1 MIQLYKNGNT
11 NYEMNGDFAL
21 DPLKADLSMTLNGE
35 WRIDLEVPQD
45 DAGDW
50 MHLEHD
56 TVIKIRLP
64 KWGEQLYVVSD
75 PQHTDLQTV
84 SAVAYPIAMWDARN
98 ELIVRDCRPTNQT
111 GRDALEYILTS
122 CGGAGKYSIDCDIS
136 KLSTAYYVRKN
147 FMECLASDDD
157 NSFLNRWGGEILYDN
172 HIFHVLQQAGQDR
185 GMTLSASRNISGF
198 TVAEDDS
205 EFVDVII
212 PVGYNGWTCPTEVR
226 REKVGR
232 VPHRRF
238 VEYSNIKYIDD
249 ASEDDSEDPE
259 ITVCQTPAAMQ
270 EALEKAA
277 HDSFAA
283 GEFQPL
289 FTYSVDFVDLRKCRE
304 YEGLDDL
311 LYLWLGDLVRVEN
324 LDRHITTEQKVIG
337 LTYDLVADEITEITL
352 GSQAR
357 DFFNAASQ
365 ATSDLKKVL
374 DKSGGTTSVV
384 AEKVAGVIN
393 MMNTSLKAQKSAA
406 VRQDVRAI
414 LFEDLDKT
422 SPLFGAMALGTQGL
436 QISKERIAD
445 GTDWKW
451 GTAITYQSIIADYI
465 ITGLLSGKN
474 GNFWFDLDTGEFELG
489 SGLFK
494 GTINTKE
501 NANIGSRIY
510 LNFDG
515 TDDAE
520 DNGHGSGIYL
530 GEPETAAD
538 RPFIRMV
545 DIKNNAGQDMIKAIR
560 MGAKDDQTA
569 PRVVC
574 EITDYSNGKKAACYM
589 KVGTGLQE
597 LCVHQNSMYMRSKDA
612 RMQSESQVNGT
623 QVIVKDEGLWL
634 IAQKLNVSD
643 TKGHTGVGVTYSGT
657 VSRISTVN
665 GIVTGVA
672 S

>member
-1 MIQLYKNGNT
+1 MIQLYKDGNT
-11 NYEMNGDFAL
+11 NYEMNGDYSL
-21 DPLKADLSMTLNGE
+21 DPLKADLSLTLNGE
-35 WRIDLEVPQD
+35 WRIDLEIPQD
-45 DAGDW
+45 DAGNW

-64 KWGEQLYVVSD
+64 KWGDQLYVVSN
-75 PQHTDLQTV
+75 PQRTDLQTV

-98 ELIVRDCRPTNQT
+98 ELIVRDCRPTTQS

-136 KLSTAYYVRKN
+136 KLNTAYYVRKN

-212 PVGYNGWTCPTEVR
+212 PVGYNGWTCPSEVR

-232 VPHRRF
+232 VPHKRF
-238 VEYSNIKYIDD
+238 VEYSDIKYIDD
-249 ASEDDSEDPE
+249 ASQEDYDDPE
-259 ITVCQTPAAMQ
+259 ITVCETPAAMQ

-277 HDSFAA
+277 QVSFAA
-283 GEFQPL
+283 GEFLPR
-289 FTYSVDFVDLRKCRE
+289 FTYSVDFVDLRGCRE

-311 LYLWLGDLVRVEN
+311 LYLWLGDLVTVQN
-324 LDRHITTEQKVIG
+324 LDRHVSTQQKVIG
-337 LTYDLVADEITEITL
+337 LTYDLVADQITEITL

-374 DKSGGTTSVV
+374 EKSGGTTSVV

-406 VRQDVRAI
+406 IRQDVRAI

-436 QISKERIAD
+436 QISKERTAD

-451 GTAITYQSIIADYI
+451 GTAITYQSIVADYI

-474 GNFWFDLDTGEFELG
+474 GNFWFDLDTGQFELG

-494 GTINTKE
+494 GTISTQEDAK
-501 NANIGSRIY
+501 IGKRIY

-515 TDDAE
+515 TPMDGWYA
-520 DNGHGSGIYL
+520 SGIYL
-530 GEPETAAD
+530 GDKGSCENRPHMEMVNMSDDMLKQICMYANGSNTSPRIGCNISQAAD
-538 RPFIRMV
+538 GSNRQ
-545 DIKNNAGQDMIKAIR
+545 AGCFM
-560 MGAKDDQTA
+560 
-569 PRVVC
+569 RVGNSVQ
-574 EITDYSNGKKAACYM
+574 
-589 KVGTGLQE
+589 GLN
-597 LCVHQNSMYMRSKDA
+597 VHQNSIEMRSKDA
-612 RMQSESQVNGT
+612 RMVSESVKNQT
-623 QVIVKDEGLWL
+623 QVVVKDEGIWL
-634 IAQKLNVSD
+634 VGKKLSVSD
-643 TKGHTGVGVTYSGT
+643 TNGHVGVGVTYSGT

>member
-1 MIQLYKNGNT
+1 MIQLYKAGNT
-11 NYEMNGDFAL
+11 NYEMNGDYSL
-21 DPLKADLSMTLNGE
+21 DPLKADLSLTLNGE
-35 WRIDLEVPQD
+35 WNIDLEIPQD

-64 KWGEQLYVVSD
+64 KWGEQLYVVSN
-75 PQHTDLQTV
+75 PQRTDLQTV

-98 ELIVRDCRPTNQT
+98 ELIVRDCRPTNQS

-172 HIFHVLQQAGQDR
+172 HTFHVLQQAGQDR

-198 TVAEDDS
+198 TVDEDDS

-212 PVGYNGWTCPTEVR
+212 PVGYNGWTCPSEVR
-226 REKVGR
+226 REKIGR
-232 VPHRRF
+232 VPHKRF
-238 VEYSNIKYIDD
+238 VEYSDIKYTDD
-249 ASEDDSEDPE
+249 ASQEDYDDPK
-259 ITVCQTPAAMQ
+259 ITVCETPAAMQ

-277 HDSFAA
+277 QASFAA
-283 GEFQPL
+283 GEFLPL
-289 FTYSVDFVDLRKCRE
+289 FTYSVDFVDLRGCRE

-311 LYLWLGDLVRVEN
+311 LYLWLGDLVTVQN
-324 LDRHITTEQKVIG
+324 LDRHVSTQQKVIG
-337 LTYDLVADEITEITL
+337 LTYDLVADQITEITL

-365 ATSDLKKVL
+365 ATSDLQKVL
-374 DKSGGTTSVV
+374 EKSGGTTSIV
-384 AEKVAGVIN
+384 AERVAGVIN

-436 QISKERIAD
+436 QISKERTAD
-445 GTDWKW
+445 NTDWKW
-451 GTAITYQSIIADYI
+451 GTAITYQSIVADYI

-474 GNFWFDLDTGEFELG
+474 GNFWFDLDTGRFELG

-494 GTINTKE
+494 GTINTEE
-501 NANIGSRIY
+501 NANIGKRIY
-510 LNFDG
+510 LDYDG
-515 TDDAE
+515 SQTDEWYASGVYLGDDAGAE
-520 DNGHGSGIYL
+520 ARPHLSVINMSNDILKQICLYANGSKQPPMIGCNTSQEANGSNKQA
-530 GEPETAAD
+530 ECFM
-538 RPFIRMV
+538 R
-545 DIKNNAGQDMIKAIR
+545 
-560 MGAKDDQTA
+560 
-569 PRVVC
+569 
-574 EITDYSNGKKAACYM
+574 
-589 KVGTGLQE
+589 VGTGNGGVK
-597 LCVHQNSMYMRSKDA
+597 VHQNSIEIRSKDA
-612 RMQSESQVNGT
+612 RLVSQEIEHQS
-623 QVIVKDEGLWL
+623 QVIVKDEGIWL
-634 IAQKLNVSD
+634 VGKRLNVSD
-643 TKGHTGVGVTYSGT
+643 TNGNMGVGVTYSGT

-665 GIVTGVA
+665 GIVTRVTE
-672 S
+672 

>member
-1 MIQLYKNGNT
+1 MIHLYKAGNT

-56 TVIKIRLP
+56 TVIKVRLP
-64 KWGEQLYVVSD
+64 KWGEQLYVVSN
-75 PQHTDLQTV
+75 PQRTDLQTV

-122 CGGAGKYSIDCDIS
+122 CGGAGKYSIDCDIT
-136 KLSTAYYVRKN
+136 KLNTAYYVRKN

-172 HIFHVLQQAGQDR
+172 HTFHVLQQAGQDR

-198 TVAEDDS
+198 TVDEDDS

-212 PVGYNGWTCPTEVR
+212 PVGYNGWTCPSEVR
-226 REKVGR
+226 REKIGR
-232 VPHRRF
+232 VPHKRF
-238 VEYSNIKYIDD
+238 VEYSDIKYIDD
-249 ASEDDSEDPE
+249 ASQEDYDDPE
-259 ITVCQTPAAMQ
+259 ITVCETPAAMQ

-277 HDSFAA
+277 QASFAA
-283 GEFQPL
+283 GEFLPL
-289 FTYSVDFVDLRKCRE
+289 FTYSVDFVDLRGCRE

-311 LYLWLGDLVRVEN
+311 LYLWLGDLVTVQN
-324 LDRHITTEQKVIG
+324 LDRHVSTQQKVIG
-337 LTYDLVADEITEITL
+337 LTYDLVADQITEITL

-374 DKSGGTTSVV
+374 EKSGGTTSVV

-436 QISKERIAD
+436 QISKERTAD

-451 GTAITYQSIIADYI
+451 GTAITYQSIVADYI

-474 GNFWFDLDTGEFELG
+474 GNFWFNMDTGQFELG

-494 GTINTKE
+494 GTISTQEDAK
-501 NANIGSRIY
+501 IGKRIY

-515 TDDAE
+515 TQMDGWYA
-520 DNGHGSGIYL
+520 SGIYL
-530 GEPETAAD
+530 GDKGACENLPHMEMVNMSDDMLKQICMYANGSNASPRIGCNISQAAD
-538 RPFIRMV
+538 GSNRQ
-545 DIKNNAGQDMIKAIR
+545 AGCFM
-560 MGAKDDQTA
+560 
-569 PRVVC
+569 RVGNSVQ
-574 EITDYSNGKKAACYM
+574 
-589 KVGTGLQE
+589 GLN
-597 LCVHQNSMYMRSKDA
+597 VHQNSIEMRSKDA
-612 RMQSESQVNGT
+612 RMVSESVQNQT
-623 QVIVKDEGLWL
+623 QVVVKDEGIWL
-634 IAQKLNVSD
+634 VGKKLSVSD
-643 TKGHTGVGVTYSGT
+643 TNGNVGVGVTYSGT

>member
-1 MIQLYKNGNT
+1 MIQLYKEGNT
-11 NYEMNGDFAL
+11 NYEMNGDYSL
-21 DPLKADLSMTLNGE
+21 DPLKADLSLTLNGE
-35 WRIDLEVPQD
+35 WRIDLEIPQD

-64 KWGEQLYVVSD
+64 KWGDQLYVISN
-75 PQHTDLQTV
+75 PQRTDLQTV
-84 SAVAYPIAMWDARN
+84 SATAYPIAMWDARN
-98 ELIVRDCRPTNQT
+98 ELIVRDCRPTNQS
-111 GRDALEYILTS
+111 GRDALEYILAS
-122 CGGAGKYSIDCDIS
+122 CGGTGKYSIDCDIS

-172 HIFHVLQQAGQDR
+172 HTFHVLQQAGHDR

-212 PVGYNGWTCPTEVR
+212 PVGYNGWTCPSEVR

-232 VPHRRF
+232 VPHKRF
-238 VEYSNIKYIDD
+238 VEYSDIKYIDD
-249 ASEDDSEDPE
+249 ASQDDYDDPE
-259 ITVCQTPAAMQ
+259 IAVCETPAAMQ

-277 HDSFAA
+277 QASFAA
-283 GEFQPL
+283 GEFLPL
-289 FTYSVDFVDLRKCRE
+289 FTYSVDFVDLRGCRE

-311 LYLWLGDLVRVEN
+311 LYLWLGDLVTVQN
-324 LDRHITTEQKVIG
+324 LDRHVSTQQKVIG
-337 LTYDLVADEITEITL
+337 LTYDLVADQITEITL

-374 DKSGGTTSVV
+374 EKSGGTTSIV

-436 QISKERIAD
+436 QISKERTAD

-451 GTAITYQSIIADYI
+451 GTAITYQSIVADYI
-465 ITGLLSGKN
+465 ITGLLSGKG
-474 GNFWFDLDTGEFELG
+474 GNFWFDMDTGAFELG

-494 GTINTKE
+494 GTIDTEE
-501 NANIGSRIY
+501 NINIGKRVY
-510 LNFDG
+510 LDYDG
-515 TDDAE
+515 GSAP
-520 DNGHGSGIYL
+520 GWYQSGIYL
-530 GEPETAAD
+530 GDAGGAND
-538 RPFIRMV
+538 RPHLSFQNWTDNMV
-545 DIKNNAGQDMIKAIR
+545 KSIAMIANGSETDAPAIGATIYQDENGGNA
-560 MGAKDDQTA
+560 TA
-569 PRVVC
+569 
-574 EITDYSNGKKAACYM
+574 SCYM
-589 KVGTGLQE
+589 RIGTRNGGVN
-597 LCVHQNSMYMRSKDA
+597 VHQNSIEIRSKDA
-612 RMQSESQVNGT
+612 RLVSQEVQHQS
-623 QVIVKDEGLWL
+623 QVIVKDEGIWL
-634 IAQKLNVSD
+634 VGKKLSVSD
-643 TKGHTGVGVTYSGT
+643 TNGNVGVGVTYSGT

>member
-1 MIQLYKNGNT
+1 MIHLYKAGNT

-436 QISKERIAD
+436 QISKERTAD

-451 GTAITYQSIIADYI
+451 GTAITYQSIVADYI

-474 GNFWFDLDTGEFELG
+474 GNFWFNLDTGAFELG

-494 GTINTKE
+494 GTISTQEDAK
-501 NANIGSRIY
+501 IGKRIY

-515 TDDAE
+515 TQMDGWYA
-520 DNGHGSGIYL
+520 SGIYL
-530 GEPETAAD
+530 GDKGSCENRPYMEMVNMSDDMLKQICMYANGSNTSPRIGCNISQAAD
-538 RPFIRMV
+538 GSNRQ
-545 DIKNNAGQDMIKAIR
+545 AGCFM
-560 MGAKDDQTA
+560 
-569 PRVVC
+569 RVGNS
-574 EITDYSNGKKAACYM
+574 TQ
-589 KVGTGLQE
+589 GLN
-597 LCVHQNSMYMRSKDA
+597 VHQNSIEMRSKDA
-612 RMQSESQVNGT
+612 RMVSESVQNQT
-623 QVIVKDEGLWL
+623 QVVVKDEGIWL
-634 IAQKLNVSD
+634 VGKKLSVSD
-643 TKGHTGVGVTYSGT
+643 TNGNVGVGVTYSGT

-665 GIVTGVA
+665 GIVTRVTE
-672 S
+672 

>member
-1 MIQLYKNGNT
+1 MIQLYKAGNT
-11 NYEMNGDFAL
+11 NYEMNGDYSL
-21 DPLKADLSMTLNGE
+21 DPLKADLSLTLNGE
-35 WRIDLEVPQD
+35 WNIDLEIPQD

-64 KWGEQLYVVSD
+64 KWGDQLYVVSN
-75 PQHTDLQTV
+75 PQRTDLQTV
-84 SAVAYPIAMWDARN
+84 SATAYPIAMWDARN
-98 ELIVRDCRPTNQT
+98 ELIVRDCRPTNQS
-111 GRDALEYILTS
+111 GQAALEYILAS

-172 HIFHVLQQAGQDR
+172 HKFHVLQQAGQDR

-198 TVAEDDS
+198 TVNEDDS

-212 PVGYNGWTCPTEVR
+212 PVGYNGWTCPSEVR
-226 REKVGR
+226 REKIGR
-232 VPHRRF
+232 VPHKRF
-238 VEYSNIKYIDD
+238 VEYSDIKYIDD
-249 ASEDDSEDPE
+249 ASQEDYDDPK
-259 ITVCQTPAAMQ
+259 ITVCETPAAMQ

-277 HDSFAA
+277 QASFAA
-283 GEFQPL
+283 GEFLPL
-289 FTYSVDFVDLRKCRE
+289 FTYSVDFVDLRGCRE

-311 LYLWLGDLVRVEN
+311 LYLWLGDLVTVQN
-324 LDRHITTEQKVIG
+324 LDRHVSTQQKVIG
-337 LTYDLVADEITEITL
+337 LTYDLVADQITEITL

-406 VRQDVRAI
+406 IRQDVRAI

-436 QISKERIAD
+436 QISKERTAD

-451 GTAITYQSIIADYI
+451 GTAITYQSIVADYI

-474 GNFWFDLDTGEFELG
+474 GNFWFDMDTGQFELG

-494 GTINTKE
+494 GTISTQEDAK
-501 NANIGSRIY
+501 IGNRIY

-515 TDDAE
+515 TQMDGWYA
-520 DNGHGSGIYL
+520 SGIYL
-530 GEPETAAD
+530 GDKGSCEN
-538 RPFIRMV
+538 RPHMEMV
-545 DIKNNAGQDMIKAIR
+545 NMSDDMLKQICMYANGSKQPPMIGCNTSQEAN
-560 MGAKDDQTA
+560 G
-569 PRVVC
+569 
-574 EITDYSNGKKAACYM
+574 SNKQAECFM
-589 KVGTGLQE
+589 RVGTGNGGVK
-597 LCVHQNSMYMRSKDA
+597 VHQNSIEIRSKDA
-612 RMQSESQVNGT
+612 RLVSQEIEHQS
-623 QVIVKDEGLWL
+623 QVIVKDEGIWL
-634 IAQKLNVSD
+634 VGKRLNVSD
-643 TKGHTGVGVTYSGT
+643 TNGHVGVGVTYSGT

-672 S
+672 G

>member
-1 MIQLYKNGNT
+1 MIQLYKDGNT
-11 NYEMNGDFAL
+11 NYEMNGDYSL
-21 DPLKADLSMTLNGE
+21 DPLKADLSLTLNGE
-35 WRIDLEVPQD
+35 WRIDLEIPQD
-45 DAGDW
+45 DAGNW

-64 KWGEQLYVVSD
+64 KWGDQLYVVSN
-75 PQHTDLQTV
+75 PQRTDLQTV

-98 ELIVRDCRPTNQT
+98 ELIVRDCRPTTQS

-136 KLSTAYYVRKN
+136 KLNTAYYVRKN

-232 VPHRRF
+232 VPHKRF
-238 VEYSNIKYIDD
+238 VEYSNIKYVDD

-277 HDSFAA
+277 QESFAA

-324 LDRHITTEQKVIG
+324 LDRHITTQQKVIG
-337 LTYDLVADEITEITL
+337 LTYDLVADQITEITL

-374 DKSGGTTSVV
+374 EKSGGTTSVV

-436 QISKERIAD
+436 QISKERTAD

-451 GTAITYQSIIADYI
+451 GTAITYQSIVADYI
-465 ITGLLSGKN
+465 ITGLLSGKG
-474 GNFWFDLDTGEFELG
+474 GNFWFDLDSGRFELG

-501 NANIGSRIY
+501 NANIGKRIY
-510 LNFDG
+510 LDYDG
-515 TDDAE
+515 S
-520 DNGHGSGIYL
+520 HGDGWYASGIYL
-530 GEPETAAD
+530 GDEAGSDTRPHLSVINMSNDILKQICLYANGSKQPPMIGCNTSQEAD
-538 RPFIRMV
+538 
-545 DIKNNAGQDMIKAIR
+545 G
-560 MGAKDDQTA
+560 
-569 PRVVC
+569 
-574 EITDYSNGKKAACYM
+574 SNKQAECFM
-589 KVGTGLQE
+589 RVGTGNGGVK
-597 LCVHQNSMYMRSKDA
+597 VHQNSIEIRSKDA
-612 RMQSESQVNGT
+612 RLVSQEIEHGSQV
-623 QVIVKDEGLWL
+623 VVKDEGIWL
-634 IAQKLNVSD
+634 VGKRLNVSD
-643 TKGHTGVGVTYSGT
+643 TNGNMGVGVTYSGT

-665 GIVTGVA
+665 GIVTRV
-672 S
+672 SE

>member
-1 MIQLYKNGNT
+1 MIQLYKAGNT
-11 NYEMNGDFAL
+11 NYEMNGDYSL
-21 DPLKADLSMTLNGE
+21 DPLKADLSLTLNGE
-35 WRIDLEVPQD
+35 WNIDLEIPQD
-45 DAGDW
+45 DAGNW

-64 KWGEQLYVVSD
+64 KWGEQLYVVSN
-75 PQHTDLQTV
+75 PQRTDLQTV

-98 ELIVRDCRPTNQT
+98 ELIVRDCRPTSMT
-111 GRDALEYILTS
+111 GEQALDYILNS
-122 CGGAGKYSIDCDIS
+122 CGGSGKYSIDCDIS
-136 KLSTAYYVRKN
+136 KISTAYYIRKN

-157 NSFLNRWGGEILYDN
+157 NSFLNRWGGEILFDN
-172 HIFHVLQQAGQDR
+172 HTFHVLQQAGQDR

-198 TVAEDDS
+198 TVNEDDS

-212 PVGYNGWTCPTEVR
+212 PVGYNGWTCPSEVR
-226 REKVGR
+226 REKIGR
-232 VPHRRF
+232 VPHKRF
-238 VEYSNIKYIDD
+238 VEYSDIKYIDD
-249 ASEDDSEDPE
+249 ASQEDYDDPE
-259 ITVCQTPAAMQ
+259 ITVCETPAAMQ

-277 HDSFAA
+277 QASFAA
-283 GEFQPL
+283 GEFLPL
-289 FTYSVDFVDLRKCRE
+289 FTYSVDFVDLRGCRE

-311 LYLWLGDLVRVEN
+311 LYLWLGDLVTVQN
-324 LDRHITTEQKVIG
+324 LDRHVSTQQKVIG
-337 LTYDLVADEITEITL
+337 LTYDLVADQITEITL

-374 DKSGGTTSVV
+374 EKSGGTTSVV

-422 SPLFGAMALGTQGL
+422 SPIFGAMALGTQGL
-436 QISKERIAD
+436 QISKERTAD
-445 GTDWKW
+445 NTDWKW
-451 GTAITYQSIIADYI
+451 GTAITYQSIVADYI

-474 GNFWFDLDTGEFELG
+474 GNFWFDLDSGRFELG

-494 GTINTKE
+494 GTISTQEDAK
-501 NANIGSRIY
+501 IGNRIY

-515 TDDAE
+515 TQMDGWYA
-520 DNGHGSGIYL
+520 SGIYL
-530 GEPETAAD
+530 GDKGSCENRPHMEMVNMSDDMLKQICMYASGSNTSPRIGCNISQAAD
-538 RPFIRMV
+538 GSNRQ
-545 DIKNNAGQDMIKAIR
+545 AGCFM
-560 MGAKDDQTA
+560 
-569 PRVVC
+569 RVGNSVQ
-574 EITDYSNGKKAACYM
+574 
-589 KVGTGLQE
+589 GLN
-597 LCVHQNSMYMRSKDA
+597 VHQNSIEMRSKDA
-612 RMQSESQVNGT
+612 RMVSESVQNQT
-623 QVIVKDEGLWL
+623 QVVVKDEGIWL
-634 IAQKLNVSD
+634 VGKKLSVSD
-643 TKGHTGVGVTYSGT
+643 TNGHVGVGVTYSGT

>member
-1 MIQLYKNGNT
+1 MIQLYKSGNT

-45 DAGDW
+45 EDGNW

-64 KWGEQLYVVSD
+64 KWGDQLYVVSN
-75 PQHTDLQTV
+75 PQRTDLQTV
-84 SAVAYPIAMWDARN
+84 SATAYPIAMWDARN
-98 ELIVRDCRPTNQT
+98 ELIVRDCRPTNQS
-111 GRDALEYILTS
+111 GQDALEYILAS
-122 CGGAGKYSIDCDIS
+122 CGGTGKYSIDCDIS

-172 HIFHVLQQAGQDR
+172 HTFHVLQQAGQDR

-205 EFVDVII
+205 DFVDVII
-212 PVGYNGWTCPTEVR
+212 PVGYNGWTCPSEVH

-232 VPHRRF
+232 VPHKRF
-238 VEYSNIKYIDD
+238 VEYTNIKYIDD
-249 ASEDDSEDPE
+249 ASQEDADNPE
-259 ITVCQTPAAMQ
+259 ITVCDTPAAMQ

-277 HDSFAA
+277 QDSFAA
-283 GEFQPL
+283 GEFLPS

-304 YEGLDDL
+304 YEGLEDL
-311 LYLWLGDLVRVEN
+311 LYLWLGDLVTVQN
-324 LDRHITTEQKVIG
+324 LDRNIATQQKVIG
-337 LTYDLVADEITEITL
+337 LTYDLVTDQITDITL

-365 ATSDLKKVL
+365 ATSDLQKVL
-374 DKSGGTTSVV
+374 EKSGGTTSIV
-384 AEKVAGVIN
+384 AERVAGVIN

-436 QISKERIAD
+436 QISKERTAD

-451 GTAITYQSIIADYI
+451 GTAITYQSIVADYI

-474 GNFWFDLDTGEFELG
+474 GNFWFDMDTGQFELG

-494 GTINTKE
+494 GTISTQEDAK
-501 NANIGSRIY
+501 IGKRIY

-515 TDDAE
+515 TQMDGWYA
-520 DNGHGSGIYL
+520 SGIYL
-530 GEPETAAD
+530 GDKGSCENHPHMEMVNMSDDMLKQICMYANGSNTSPRIGCNISQAAD
-538 RPFIRMV
+538 GSNRQ
-545 DIKNNAGQDMIKAIR
+545 AGCFM
-560 MGAKDDQTA
+560 
-569 PRVVC
+569 RVGNSVQ
-574 EITDYSNGKKAACYM
+574 
-589 KVGTGLQE
+589 GLN
-597 LCVHQNSMYMRSKDA
+597 VHQNSIEMRSKDA
-612 RMQSESQVNGT
+612 RMVSESVQNQT
-623 QVIVKDEGLWL
+623 QVVVKDEGIWL
-634 IAQKLNVSD
+634 VGKKLSVSD
-643 TKGHTGVGVTYSGT
+643 TNGNVGVGVTYSGT

>member
-1 MIQLYKNGNT
+1 MIQLYKAGNT
-11 NYEMNGDFAL
+11 NYEMNGDYVL
-21 DPLKADLSMTLNGE
+21 DPLKADLSLIRNGE
-35 WRIDLEVPQD
+35 WQLDLEIPQD
-45 DAGDW
+45 EDGNW

-64 KWGEQLYVVSD
+64 KWGDQLYVVSN
-75 PQHTDLQTV
+75 PQRTDLQTV
-84 SAVAYPIAMWDARN
+84 SATAYPIAMWDARN
-98 ELIVRDCRPTNQT
+98 ELIVRDCRPTNQS
-111 GRDALEYILTS
+111 GQDALEYILAS
-122 CGGAGKYSIDCDIS
+122 CGGTGKYSIDCDIS

-172 HIFHVLQQAGQDR
+172 HTFHVLQQAGQDR

-205 EFVDVII
+205 DFVDVII
-212 PVGYNGWTCPTEVR
+212 PVGYNGWTCPSEVH

-232 VPHRRF
+232 VPHKRF
-238 VEYSNIKYIDD
+238 VEYTNIKYIDD
-249 ASEDDSEDPE
+249 ASQEDADNPE
-259 ITVCQTPAAMQ
+259 ITVCDTPAAMQ

-277 HDSFAA
+277 QDSFAA
-283 GEFQPL
+283 GEFLPS

-304 YEGLDDL
+304 YEGLEDL
-311 LYLWLGDLVRVEN
+311 LYLWLGDLVTVQN
-324 LDRHITTEQKVIG
+324 LDRNIATQQKVIG
-337 LTYDLVADEITEITL
+337 LTYDLVTDQITDITL

-365 ATSDLKKVL
+365 ATSDLQKVL

-406 VRQDVRAI
+406 IRQDVRAI

-436 QISKERIAD
+436 QISKERTAD
-445 GTDWKW
+445 NTDWKW
-451 GTAITYQSIIADYI
+451 GTAITYQSIVADYI

-474 GNFWFDLDTGEFELG
+474 GNFWFDLDTGQFELG

-494 GTINTKE
+494 GTISTQEDAK
-501 NANIGSRIY
+501 IGKRIY

-515 TDDAE
+515 TQMDGWYA
-520 DNGHGSGIYL
+520 SGIYL
-530 GEPETAAD
+530 GDKGSCENRPHMEMVNMSDDMLKQICMYANGSNTSPRIGCNISQAAD
-538 RPFIRMV
+538 GSNRQ
-545 DIKNNAGQDMIKAIR
+545 AGCFM
-560 MGAKDDQTA
+560 
-569 PRVVC
+569 RVGNSVQ
-574 EITDYSNGKKAACYM
+574 
-589 KVGTGLQE
+589 GLN
-597 LCVHQNSMYMRSKDA
+597 VHQNSIEMRSKDA
-612 RMQSESQVNGT
+612 RMVSESVQNQT
-623 QVIVKDEGLWL
+623 QVVVKDEGIWL
-634 IAQKLNVSD
+634 VGKKLSVSD
-643 TKGHTGVGVTYSGT
+643 TNGNVGVGVTYSGT

-665 GIVTGVA
+665 GIVTRVTE
-672 S
+672 

>member
-1 MIQLYKNGNT
+1 MIQLYKTGNV
-11 NYEMNGDFAL
+11 NYDMNGDYSL
-21 DPLKADLSMTLNGE
+21 DPLKADLSLTRNGE
-35 WRIDLEVPQD
+35 WRLDLEIPQD
-45 DAGDW
+45 EDGNW
-50 MHLEHD
+50 THLEHD

-64 KWGEQLYVVSD
+64 KWGEQLYVVSN
-75 PQHTDLQTV
+75 PQRTDLQTV
-84 SAVAYPIAMWDARN
+84 SATGYPIAMWDARN
-98 ELIVRDCRPTNQT
+98 ELIVRDCRPTNQS
-111 GRDALEYILTS
+111 GQDALEYILAS

-172 HIFHVLQQAGQDR
+172 HTFHVLQQAGQDR
-185 GMTLSASRNISGF
+185 GITLSASRNISGF
-198 TVAEDDS
+198 TVEEDDS
-205 EFVDVII
+205 EFADVII
-212 PVGYNGWTCPTEVR
+212 PVGYNGWTCPSEVR

-232 VPHRRF
+232 VPHKRF
-238 VEYSNIKYIDD
+238 VEYSDIKYIDD
-249 ASEDDSEDPE
+249 ASQEDYDDPE
-259 ITVCQTPAAMQ
+259 ITVCETPAAMQ

-277 HDSFAA
+277 QVSFAA
-283 GEFQPL
+283 GEFLPR
-289 FTYSVDFVDLRKCRE
+289 FTYSVDFVDLRGCRE

-311 LYLWLGDLVRVEN
+311 LYLWLGDLVTVQN
-324 LDRHITTEQKVIG
+324 LDRHVSTQQKVIG
-337 LTYDLVADEITEITL
+337 LTYDLVADQITEITL

-374 DKSGGTTSVV
+374 EKSGGTTSVV

-406 VRQDVRAI
+406 IRQDVRAI

-436 QISKERIAD
+436 QISKERTAD

-451 GTAITYQSIIADYI
+451 GTAITYQSIVADYI

-474 GNFWFDLDTGEFELG
+474 GNFWFDLDTGQFELG

-494 GTINTKE
+494 GTISTQEDAK
-501 NANIGSRIY
+501 IGKRIY

-515 TDDAE
+515 TPMDGWYA
-520 DNGHGSGIYL
+520 SGIYL
-530 GEPETAAD
+530 GDKGSCENRPHMEMVNMSDDMLKQICMYANGSNTSPRIGCNISQAAD
-538 RPFIRMV
+538 GSNRQ
-545 DIKNNAGQDMIKAIR
+545 AGCFM
-560 MGAKDDQTA
+560 
-569 PRVVC
+569 RVGNSVQ
-574 EITDYSNGKKAACYM
+574 
-589 KVGTGLQE
+589 GLN
-597 LCVHQNSMYMRSKDA
+597 VHQNSIEMRSKDA
-612 RMQSESQVNGT
+612 RMVSESVKNQT
-623 QVIVKDEGLWL
+623 QVVVKDEGIWL
-634 IAQKLNVSD
+634 VGKKLSVSD
-643 TKGHTGVGVTYSGT
+643 TNGHVGVGVTYSGT

>member
-1 MIQLYKNGNT
+1 MIQLYKAGNT
-11 NYEMNGDFAL
+11 NYEMNGDYVL
-21 DPLKADLSMTLNGE
+21 DPLKADLSLIRNGE
-35 WRIDLEVPQD
+35 WQLDLEIPQD
-45 DAGDW
+45 EDGNW

-64 KWGEQLYVVSD
+64 KWGDQLYVVSN
-75 PQHTDLQTV
+75 PQRTDLQTV
-84 SAVAYPIAMWDARN
+84 SATAYPIAMWDARN
-98 ELIVRDCRPTNQT
+98 ELIVRDCRPTNQS
-111 GRDALEYILTS
+111 GQDALEHILAS
-122 CGGAGKYSIDCDIS
+122 CGGTGKYSIDCDIS

-172 HIFHVLQQAGQDR
+172 HTFHVLQQAGQDR

-205 EFVDVII
+205 DFVDVII
-212 PVGYNGWTCPTEVR
+212 PVGYNGWTCPSEVH

-232 VPHRRF
+232 VPHKRF
-238 VEYSNIKYIDD
+238 VEYTNIKYIDD
-249 ASEDDSEDPE
+249 ASQEDADNPE
-259 ITVCQTPAAMQ
+259 ITVCDTPAAMQ

-277 HDSFAA
+277 QDSFAA
-283 GEFQPL
+283 GEFLPS

-304 YEGLDDL
+304 YEGLEDL
-311 LYLWLGDLVRVEN
+311 LYLWLGDLVTVQN
-324 LDRHITTEQKVIG
+324 LDRNIATQQKVIG
-337 LTYDLVADEITEITL
+337 LTYDLVTDQITDITL

-365 ATSDLKKVL
+365 ATSDLQKVL

-406 VRQDVRAI
+406 IRQDVRAI

-436 QISKERIAD
+436 QISKERTAD

-451 GTAITYQSIIADYI
+451 GTAITYQSIVADYI

-474 GNFWFDLDTGEFELG
+474 GNFWFDMDTGQFELG

-494 GTINTKE
+494 GTISTEEDAK
-501 NANIGSRIY
+501 IGKRIY

-515 TDDAE
+515 TQMDGWYA
-520 DNGHGSGIYL
+520 SGIYL
-530 GEPETAAD
+530 GDKGSCENHPHMEMVNMSDDMLKQICMYANGSNTSPRIGCNISQAAD
-538 RPFIRMV
+538 GSNRQ
-545 DIKNNAGQDMIKAIR
+545 AGCFM
-560 MGAKDDQTA
+560 
-569 PRVVC
+569 RVGNSVQ
-574 EITDYSNGKKAACYM
+574 
-589 KVGTGLQE
+589 GLN
-597 LCVHQNSMYMRSKDA
+597 VHQNSIEMRSKDA
-612 RMQSESQVNGT
+612 RMVSESVQNQT
-623 QVIVKDEGLWL
+623 QVVVKDEGIWL
-634 IAQKLNVSD
+634 VGKKLSVSD
-643 TKGHTGVGVTYSGT
+643 TNGNVGVGVTYSGT

>member
-1 MIQLYKNGNT
+1 MIQLYKTGNV
-11 NYEMNGDFAL
+11 NYDMNGDYSL
-21 DPLKADLSMTLNGE
+21 DPLKADLSLTRNGE
-35 WRIDLEVPQD
+35 WRLDLEIPQD
-45 DAGDW
+45 EDGNW
-50 MHLEHD
+50 THLEHD

-64 KWGEQLYVVSD
+64 KWGEQLYVVSN
-75 PQHTDLQTV
+75 PQRTDLQTV
-84 SAVAYPIAMWDARN
+84 SATGYPIAMWDARN
-98 ELIVRDCRPTNQT
+98 ELIVRDCRPTNQS
-111 GRDALEYILTS
+111 GQDALEYILAS

-172 HIFHVLQQAGQDR
+172 HTFHVLQQAGQDR
-185 GMTLSASRNISGF
+185 GITLSASRNISGF
-198 TVAEDDS
+198 TVEEDDS
-205 EFVDVII
+205 EFADVII
-212 PVGYNGWTCPTEVR
+212 PVGYNGWTCPSEVR

-232 VPHRRF
+232 VPHKRF
-238 VEYSNIKYIDD
+238 VEYSDIKYIDD
-249 ASEDDSEDPE
+249 ASQEDYDDPE
-259 ITVCQTPAAMQ
+259 ITVCETPAAMQ

-277 HDSFAA
+277 QVSFAA
-283 GEFQPL
+283 GEFLPR
-289 FTYSVDFVDLRKCRE
+289 FTYSVDFVDLRGCRE

-311 LYLWLGDLVRVEN
+311 LYLWLGDLVTVQN
-324 LDRHITTEQKVIG
+324 LDRHVSTQQKVIG
-337 LTYDLVADEITEITL
+337 LTYDLVADQITEITL

-374 DKSGGTTSVV
+374 EKSGGTTSVV

-406 VRQDVRAI
+406 IRQDVRAI

-436 QISKERIAD
+436 QISKERTAD

-451 GTAITYQSIIADYI
+451 GTAITYQSIVADYI

-474 GNFWFDLDTGEFELG
+474 GNFWFDLDTGQFELG

-494 GTINTKE
+494 GTISTQEDAK
-501 NANIGSRIY
+501 IGKRIY

-515 TDDAE
+515 TPMDGWYA
-520 DNGHGSGIYL
+520 SGIYL
-530 GEPETAAD
+530 GDKGSCENRPHMEMVNMSDDMLKQICMYANGSNTSPRIGCNISQAAD
-538 RPFIRMV
+538 GSNRQ
-545 DIKNNAGQDMIKAIR
+545 AGCFM
-560 MGAKDDQTA
+560 
-569 PRVVC
+569 RVGNSVQ
-574 EITDYSNGKKAACYM
+574 
-589 KVGTGLQE
+589 GLN
-597 LCVHQNSMYMRSKDA
+597 VHQNSIEMRSKDA
-612 RMQSESQVNGT
+612 RMVSESVKNQT
-623 QVIVKDEGLWL
+623 QVVVKDEGIWL
-634 IAQKLNVSD
+634 VGKKLSVSD
-643 TKGHTGVGVTYSGT
+643 TNGHGGVGVTYSGT